1 MLEAVKFASWRANS
15 EAEEIWHYYGASV
28 VAMRGFKSRWR
39 FVRMP

>member
-1 MLEAVKFASWRANS
+1 MLEAVNLSLGEQKS
-15 EAEEIWHYYGASV
+15 EAEEIWHCYGASV